1 MQLAVDPARLSAR
14 CAMKF
19 NVAILSVAAL
29 TLMAGQSR
37 AQTGFAATE
46 VNRLSQES
54 NSANYSSER
63 IRSAIINNAV
73 PRFGT
78 SGVTTGTIGNA
89 LGRANK
95 PFSSISR
102 GPSVTPYLALDNPF
116 TSSATSYY
124 TQIRP
129 QIEQQ
134 RVNQNQQRQNQLLQR
149 QISQFT
155 SQRPY
160 DPTGSETQAPTG
172 HAATF
177 LNQAGLYS
185 NYGGYYTVP
194 RPRPGR

>member
-1 MQLAVDPARLSAR
+1 MHLETDSAKLSAR

-29 TLMAGQSR
+29 TLMADPSR
-37 AQTGFAATE
+37 AQTGYAATE
-46 VNRLSQES
+46 VNRLSRTAS
-54 NSANYSSER
+54 PATYSSER
-63 IRSAIINNAV
+63 IRSSLINNAV
-73 PRFGT
+73 PQFGVRGVN
-78 SGVTTGTIGNA
+78 SGAFGNA

-95 PFSSISR
+95 PFSSISK

-129 QIEQQ
+129 QLEQQ
-134 RVNQNQQRQNQLLQR
+134 RINQNQQRQNQLLQR

-185 NYGGYYTVP
+185 NYGGYYTMP